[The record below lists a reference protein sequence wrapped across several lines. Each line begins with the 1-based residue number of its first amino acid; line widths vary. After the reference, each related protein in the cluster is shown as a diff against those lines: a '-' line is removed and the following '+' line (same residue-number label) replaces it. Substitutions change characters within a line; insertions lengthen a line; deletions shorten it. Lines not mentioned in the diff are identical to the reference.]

1 MESSELVAN
10 TQENTEG
17 SLRILDLGQKLWRKT
32 EGQRD
37 LGRLVEVGL
46 ENVAVGVMSEKGN
59 YVE

>member
-1 MESSELVAN
+1 MEASELIADAE
-10 TQENTEG
+10 ENTEG
-17 SLRILDLGQKLWRKT
+17 LLRVLNLGQEFWRKT